1 MLEGLLIY
9 AGNEFTLVSKT
20 DNTVNRRAVEIFE
33 SQSDSG
39 IHVEMK
45 HVDKAVREMLA
56 TPSIQA
62 IQRCSFQQRVFLVAI
77 VRQVRSSGCAEV
89 EFGHVIFIQD
99 W

>member
-45 HVDKAVREMLA
+45 HV
-56 TPSIQA
+56 
-62 IQRCSFQQRVFLVAI
+62 
-77 VRQVRSSGCAEV
+77 GGAEL
-89 EFGHVIFIQD
+89 
-99 W
+99 